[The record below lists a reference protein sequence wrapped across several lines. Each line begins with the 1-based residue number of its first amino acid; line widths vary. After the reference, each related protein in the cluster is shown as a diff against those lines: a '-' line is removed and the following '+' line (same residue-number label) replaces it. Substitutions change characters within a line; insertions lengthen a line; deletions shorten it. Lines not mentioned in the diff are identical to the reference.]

1 MKRFASAVTSI
12 ILSLPFFASC
22 SGSKSD
28 AAAQE
33 EGAIRGKVEQV
44 LHHGAFNPDGP
55 NRTVT
60 PLAGIGIIVADTV
73 GRPIDTL
80 FSDSTGT
87 FGGAVG
93 AGIYLLTA
101 PERPTENESVPG
113 SSPPPER
120 VTIRSGETAEVL
132 FRYNIYAP

>member
-1 MKRFASAVTSI
+1 MKRFASAATAFIFSFSF
-12 ILSLPFFASC
+12 LASC
-22 SGSKSD
+22 GGSKSD
-28 AAAQE
+28 AIAQG
-33 EGAIRGKVEQV
+33 EGRIRGKVEQV

-87 FGGAVG
+87 FQGTAR
-93 AGIYLLTA
+93 AGIYLLTP
-101 PERPTENESVPG
+101 PERPTENEFVPG

-120 VTIRSGETAEVL
+120 ITVRSGETAEVL